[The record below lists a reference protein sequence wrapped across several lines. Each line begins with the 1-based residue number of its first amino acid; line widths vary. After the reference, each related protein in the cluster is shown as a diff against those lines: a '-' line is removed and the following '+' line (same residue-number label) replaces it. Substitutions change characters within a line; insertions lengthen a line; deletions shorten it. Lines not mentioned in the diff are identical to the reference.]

1 MRAHGSI
8 HAPRRWLLPL
18 LAIVAVALVA
28 RWLSWPGLAT
38 HDTVWSTREAVL
50 GRYTT
55 YHPLLNALL
64 LRALAVPF
72 ESYAVYTSL
81 QIVLCAALFFRSLRL
96 VAGGAGQMWPV
107 WLSIS
112 IWGLSLHTVLFLG
125 LVWKDVPI
133 AYGLCFIAALAFA
146 VRRNP
151 AVQVRRIDA
160 LLLGVSVFLC
170 VGLRHGMAF
179 NLVLVPLLLGA
190 GRFLRDRRLWV
201 PVAAALAGFL
211 LLSVLSRSSL
221 VSNNDVHLL
230 KLKISAVSQPFLGA
244 VSNKNGYTSD
254 DYGYDERLAAR
265 VFGAGYAANYSPDYF
280 RNDIVPQSA
289 EELRMAYKAIL
300 MRTATLCL
308 LNVSQCVS
316 GRVQM
321 MLSTM
326 QPSTRFGGMTFYDL
340 GSHGDCSVV
349 GMDVQRCDLLQ
360 RFATSERL
368 ASADRAL
375 AWLLPRFVDTR
386 GAIHNL
392 LVWNLLP
399 ALALIAAILIW
410 LAPRHPLWIVGA
422 FFTAQLVLPFA
433 SAMANDFRY
442 YYFLF
447 PFLVVFGPV
456 LLRELAG
463 GRGPTPPGERTS
475 IGGSAGGA
483 GHGA

>member
-96 VAGGAGQMWPV
+96 VAGDAEQMWPV
-107 WLSIS
+107 WLGIS

-151 AVQVRRIDA
+151 AMQVRRIDA

-190 GRFLRDRRLWV
+190 GRGVEHAELHRHPDEQPRGDLGV
-201 PVAAALAGFL
+201 GQ
-211 LLSVLSRSSL
+211 
-221 VSNNDVHLL
+221 
-230 KLKISAVSQPFLGA
+230 AVR
-244 VSNKNGYTSD
+244 
-254 DYGYDERLAAR
+254 DERGDLGLPFGQLIQRLGHLA
-265 VFGAGYAANYSPDYF
+265 VGQP
-280 RNDIVPQSA
+280 
-289 EELRMAYKAIL
+289 
-300 MRTATLCL
+300 
-308 LNVSQCVS
+308 
-316 GRVQM
+316 GRV
-321 MLSTM
+321 
-326 QPSTRFGGMTFYDL
+326 
-340 GSHGDCSVV
+340 V
-349 GMDVQRCDLLQ
+349 
-360 RFATSERL
+360 
-368 ASADRAL
+368 
-375 AWLLPRFVDTR
+375 PR
-386 GAIHNL
+386 
-392 LVWNLLP
+392 
-399 ALALIAAILIW
+399 
-410 LAPRHPLWIVGA
+410 
-422 FFTAQLVLPFA
+422 
-433 SAMANDFRY
+433 
-442 YYFLF
+442 
-447 PFLVVFGPV
+447 
-456 LLRELAG
+456 
-463 GRGPTPPGERTS
+463 
-475 IGGSAGGA
+475 
-483 GHGA
+483 